1 MQGIMK
7 PPQPFLNPPVCQ
19 TEIQLNGTH
28 TMSGEQ
34 ETPFL
39 PLLPEYIYLG
49 GAPHDMLHVRYFP
62 QSTSAL
68 KNVQRDSDM
77 VVPAPGLRGCILSL
91 TLGEREVGGSPSPN
105 IFARST
111 CSETQ

>member
-1 MQGIMK
+1 MQGIMNMK
-7 PPQPFLNPPVCQ
+7 PPQPFLNLPVCQ

-49 GAPHDMLHVRYFP
+49 GAPHDMLHVRYLP
-62 QSTSAL
+62 QPQPSKMCKGTLIWWCLLLVCGVASSASL
-68 KNVQRDSDM
+68 LGRERWEGYHPKIYL
-77 VVPAPGLRGCILSL
+77 PG
-91 TLGEREVGGSPSPN
+91 
-105 IFARST
+105 
-111 CSETQ
+111 